1 MFNFFSKT
9 TNRATDAGDA
19 LYTKDELLG
28 AYRDLTYQE
37 CQNLFRL
44 WPLGKRL
51 VEALPNFAMST
62 PRTFSFGEFTTN
74 ELITQ
79 FKKSLN
85 ELKVESV
92 VKTTAMNA
100 RIYGMAAIFV
110 PTKHSHVKQDAPIT
124 RESISSISFT
134 SLDPL
139 SMGAHIQVDL
149 DPLSSTFQQPLHIT
163 IQGREVNP
171 TRIQV
176 VYNDIPLYLKFNPS
190 SFSFSG
196 SSVFQNTTL
205 LIRTFNR
212 TMLALQRAATKAG
225 SIVRTTKEVSHSNG
239 INFTA
244 LAKNNEMIR
253 AMENDGIAAI
263 GSGEQVQLFDINNI
277 AQVGDI
283 ITKINEMFM
292 MALNDTPSGI
302 LLDRN
307 LSAGLNDGT
316 EDMKAILIAV
326 EHFREQ
332 ILTPLYNFTDKYTI
346 SHAFNEDFLKE
357 YLENNPSL
365 HYTPSEFLEALYQ
378 NYSFEFGNIY
388 PSTELEKADKKLKV
402 IDSVLKLKELGVGN
416 SDLEAILNDS
426 GELPIQIKINN
437 KEDK

>member
-9 TNRATDAGDA
+9 TNQAVDAGDA

-51 VEALPNFAMST
+51 VEALPNFAMSA
-62 PRTFSFGEFTTN
+62 PRTFSFGEYTTN
-74 ELITQ
+74 ELTTQ

-85 ELKVESV
+85 ELRVESV

-110 PTKHSHVKQDAPIT
+110 PTKHSLVKQDAPIT
-124 RESISSISFT
+124 RENISSISFT

-139 SMGAHIQVDL
+139 SMGAHIQTDL
-149 DPLSSTFQQPLHIT
+149 DPLSPTFQQPLHIT
-163 IQGREVNP
+163 IQGKEVSP

-196 SSVFQNTTL
+196 SSVFQNATL

-225 SIVRTTKEVSHSNG
+225 SIVRTTKESSHSSG
-239 INFTA
+239 ISFTA

-253 AMENDGIAAI
+253 SMENDGIATI

-292 MALNDTPSGI
+292 MALNDTPGGI
-302 LLDRN
+302 LLDKN
-307 LSAGLNDGT
+307 LSVGLNDGT

-332 ILTPLYNFTDKYTI
+332 ILTPLYNFTDKYII
-346 SHAFNEDFLKE
+346 SHAFSEDFLKE
-357 YLENNPSL
+357 YLSNNPSL
-365 HYTPSEFLEALYQ
+365 HYTPSEFLETLYQ

-388 PSTELEKADKKLKV
+388 PSTELEKADRKLKV
-402 IDSVLKLKELGVGN
+402 IDSVLKLKELGVSD
-416 SDLEAILNDS
+416 SDLETILNDS
-426 GELPIQIKINN
+426 GELTIPIKINN
-437 KEDK
+437 KDKE